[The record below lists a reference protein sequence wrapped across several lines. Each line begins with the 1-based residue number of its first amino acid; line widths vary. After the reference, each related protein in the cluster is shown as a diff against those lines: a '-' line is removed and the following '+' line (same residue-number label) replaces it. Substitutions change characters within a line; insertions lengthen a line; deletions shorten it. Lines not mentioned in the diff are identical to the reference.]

1 MKKLI
6 LGLILLICFGACT
19 DQESEKYT
27 GKSVEFQLYQASEFE
42 FVGKA
47 LIKELIGGNLELS
60 IQLEGARGD
69 SETNYPAHLH
79 FGNYTDADAPI
90 AFMLDPVRASDLKS
104 STILE
109 QLSDGSRLTF
119 EEVSG
124 FDGHIK
130 VHLAAD
136 GPDYEVILVAG
147 NIGLNAQSGFNVDEM
162 AVCGKSY

>member
-6 LGLILLICFGACT
+6 LGMILLAGLWSCT

-27 GKSVEFQLYQASEFE
+27 GKAVEYQLYQASEFDY
-42 FVGKA
+42 VGKA
-47 LIKELIGGNLELS
+47 MVKELIGGNLELT

-79 FGNYTDADAPI
+79 FGNYTEADTPI
-90 AFMLDPVRASDLKS
+90 AFMLDPVSASNLKS

-119 EEVSG
+119 DEVSG

-136 GPDYEVILVAG
+136 GPDYEVILAAG
-147 NIGLNAQSGFNVDEM
+147 NIGLNAGADFKLDEM
-162 AVCGKSY
+162 AVCGKNY

>member
-1 MKKLI
+1 M
-6 LGLILLICFGACT
+6 T
-19 DQESEKYT
+19 
-27 GKSVEFQLYQASEFE
+27 
-42 FVGKA
+42 
-47 LIKELIGGNLELS
+47 

-79 FGNYTDADAPI
+79 FGNYTEADTPI
-90 AFMLDPVRASDLKS
+90 AFMLDPVSASNLKS

-119 EEVSG
+119 DEVSG

-136 GPDYEVILVAG
+136 GPDYEVILAAG
-147 NIGLNAQSGFNVDEM
+147 NIGLNAGADFKLDEM
-162 AVCGKSY
+162 AVCGKNY